1 MESGI
6 LTSMKYFWLGQ
17 EPVYKQTNKKS
28 VIYIWSSRYPAHHYV
43 LQWSLVMY
51 AEADL
56 CNTHITILWLV
67 KTHKYY
73 FYSICMLFD
82 GTEEK

>member
-1 MESGI
+1 M
-6 LTSMKYFWLGQ
+6 
-17 EPVYKQTNKKS
+17 
-28 VIYIWSSRYPAHHYV
+28 YIWSSRYPALCYV

-56 CNTHITILWLV
+56 CHTHITIPWFV

-73 FYSICMLFD
+73 YYSIHMLFD
-82 GTEEK
+82 GTEEE